1 MKSIVLVLALMPL
14 AAQAG
19 SATSY
24 TMKGKIVGF
33 TTEKNGV
40 CHLAIDTPDFPQ
52 YSHAYHHLE
61 DGDFCHVVR
70 LAYQLNERVVVK
82 ANVYPYMAGNEG
94 AITHG
99 IENVELTRDGKA
111 YWPPYGQS
119 R

>member
-1 MKSIVLVLALMPL
+1 
-14 AAQAG
+14 
-19 SATSY
+19 
-24 TMKGKIVGF
+24 
-33 TTEKNGV
+33 
-40 CHLAIDTPDFPQ
+40 
-52 YSHAYHHLE
+52 
-61 DGDFCHVVR
+61 VR

-82 ANVYPYMAGNEG
+82 ANVYSYMAGNEG

>member
-40 CHLAIDTPDFPQ
+40 CHLASTRRTSLNTATPTIT
-52 YSHAYHHLE
+52 S
-61 DGDFCHVVR
+61 
-70 LAYQLNERVVVK
+70 K
-82 ANVYPYMAGNEG
+82 T
-94 AITHG
+94 AIS
-99 IENVELTRDGKA
+99 A
-111 YWPPYGQS
+111 M
-119 R
+119 